1 MMDNQDLYCYYSDL
15 PSPLAYGRKTFF
27 KIEKNMKTLD
37 LTNPEDSDIKYKIS
51 KFPDGQQ
58 AITLDLENTIFSSES
73 QSVVIK
79 SRLNSF
85 LDLELIICANQALIE
100 LGIVNLAFK
109 LKEISL
115 YVPYFLGARSD
126 RKFLKG
132 QSNYLKTVICP
143 IINSQNFSR
152 VTVLDPHSDVL
163 EACLNNFQKT
173 SNVGFAS
180 AAIEDIDGKITLIS
194 PDAGALKKIYDVA
207 EAVDCNDV
215 IVANKLRD
223 LKTGRI
229 IRTEVPGLSSDISF
243 SGEARSKSFVII
255 DDICDGGRTFIEI
268 AKAIRDSRPKEIFN
282 DKIFLVVTHGI
293 FSAGF
298 EELEKWFTGIYTT
311 NSVKDIDNEL
321 VTQINVF

>member
-1 MMDNQDLYCYYSDL
+1 MDNQDLYCYYSDL

-58 AITLDLENTIFSSES
+58 SITLDLENTIFSSES

-100 LGIVNLAFK
+100 LGIVNLVFK

-143 IINSQNFSR
+143 IINSQNFAR

-173 SNVGFAS
+173 SNVNFAS
-180 AAIEDIDGKITLIS
+180 TSIKDITGYERNDKITLIS

-207 EAVDCNDV
+207 EAVECDDV

-229 IRTEVPGLSSDISF
+229 IRTEVPGIDQEP
-243 SGEARSKSFVII
+243 GCKSFVII

-268 AKAIRDSRPKEIFN
+268 AKAIRDIRQREIFN
-282 DKIFLVVTHGI
+282 DKIYLVVTHGI

-311 NSVKDIDNEL
+311 DSVKEIENEL
-321 VTQINVF
+321 VTQVNVF

>member
-1 MMDNQDLYCYYSDL
+1 MNNDLYCYYSDL
-15 PSPLAYGRKTFF
+15 PSVMAYEKQTLF
-27 KIEKNMKTLD
+27 KIDKNMKTLD
-37 LTNPEDSDIKYKIS
+37 LTNLDNSDIKYIIS

-58 AITLDLENTIFSSES
+58 AITLDLENTIFTTES

-79 SRLNSF
+79 YRLNSF

-100 LGIVNLAFK
+100 LGNVNLLFK

-163 EACLNNFQKT
+163 EACLNNFQKI
-173 SNVGFAS
+173 SSVNFSKEV
-180 AAIEDIDGKITLIS
+180 IKELDDITLVS

-207 EAVDCNDV
+207 LAVECNDV

-223 LKTGRI
+223 LKTGKI
-229 IRTEVPGLSSDISF
+229 IRTDVPGLNSDISF
-243 SGEARSKSFVII
+243 TGEVRSKNFVIC

-268 AKAIRDSRPKEIFN
+268 AKAIRNIRSKEIFN
-282 DKIFLVVTHGI
+282 DNIYLVVTHGI

>member
-1 MMDNQDLYCYYSDL
+1 
-15 PSPLAYGRKTFF
+15 
-27 KIEKNMKTLD
+27 MKTLD
-37 LTNPEDSDIKYKIS
+37 LTNSEDSDIKYKIS
-51 KFPDGQQ
+51 NFPDGQQ

-85 LDLELIICANQALIE
+85 LDLELIICANQSLIE
-100 LGIVNLAFK
+100 LGVVNLEFK

-115 YVPYFLGARSD
+115 YVPFFLGARSD

-173 SNVGFAS
+173 TNVGFAS
-180 AAIEDIDGKITLIS
+180 SSIEDIEGKITLIS

-207 EAVDCNDV
+207 EAVDCTDV

-229 IRTEVPGLSSDISF
+229 IRTEVPGIDQEP
-243 SGEARSKSFVII
+243 GCKSFVII

-268 AKAIRDSRPKEIFN
+268 AKAIRDIRSKKIFN
-282 DKIFLVVTHGI
+282 DKIYLVVTHGI

-311 NSVKDIDNEL
+311 DSVKEIENEL
-321 VTQINVF
+321 VTQVNIF

>member
-1 MMDNQDLYCYYSDL
+1 
-15 PSPLAYGRKTFF
+15 
-27 KIEKNMKTLD
+27 MKTLD
-37 LTNPEDSDIKYKIS
+37 LTNLENSDIKYKVS

-58 AITLDLENTIFSSES
+58 SITLDLENTDFESSE
-73 QSVVIK
+73 QVVTIK

-100 LGIVNLAFK
+100 LGVKHHSLK

-126 RKFLKG
+126 RKFLAG

-163 EACLNNFQKT
+163 EACLNNFQKIT
-173 SNVGFAS
+173 NVNFAS
-180 AAIEDIDGKITLIS
+180 TSIKNIGGDKITLIS

-207 EAVDCNDV
+207 KAVECNDV

-223 LKTGRI
+223 MATGRI
-229 IRTEVPGLSSDISF
+229 IRTEVPGLDQEP
-243 SGEARSKSFVII
+243 GCKTFVII
-255 DDICDGGRTFIEI
+255 DDIIDGGRTFVEI
-268 AKAIRDSRPKEIFN
+268 AKAIRDIRPKSIFN
-282 DKIFLVVTHGI
+282 DKIYLVVTHGI

-311 NSVKDIDNEL
+311 NSVKEIENRVPYSDILKSMGGHHIWDLNQL
-321 VTQINVF
+321 ILI

>member
-1 MMDNQDLYCYYSDL
+1 MDNQDLYCYYSDL

-85 LDLELIICANQALIE
+85 LDLELIICANQALVE

-173 SNVGFAS
+173 SNVNFAS
-180 AAIEDIDGKITLIS
+180 NSIKDITGYERNDKITLIS

-207 EAVDCNDV
+207 TAIKCNDV

-223 LKTGRI
+223 METGRI
-229 IRTEVPGLSSDISF
+229 IRTDVPGIDQEPGCKKF
-243 SGEARSKSFVII
+243 II
-255 DDICDGGRTFIEI
+255 CDDICDGGRTFVEI
-268 AKAIRDSRPKEIFN
+268 AKSIRDIRPKEIFN
-282 DKIFLVVTHGI
+282 DKIYLVVTHGI
-293 FSAGF
+293 FSSGF

-311 NSVKDIDNEL
+311 DSVKEIENKL
-321 VTQINVF
+321 VNQINIF

>member
-1 MMDNQDLYCYYSDL
+1 
-15 PSPLAYGRKTFF
+15 
-27 KIEKNMKTLD
+27 MKTLD
-37 LTNPEDSDIKYKIS
+37 LTNLDNSDIKYKIS

-58 AITLDLENTIFSSES
+58 AITLDLENTIFSSEV

-85 LDLELIICANQALIE
+85 LDLELIICANQALSE
-100 LGIVNLAFK
+100 LGIINLAFK

-115 YVPYFLGARSD
+115 YVPYFIGARSD

-163 EACLNNFQKT
+163 EACLNNFQKV
-173 SNVGFAS
+173 SNVTFAKEV
-180 AAIEDIDGKITLIS
+180 IKNLENITLVS

-207 EAVDCNDV
+207 LAVECNDV

-223 LKTGRI
+223 LKTGKI
-229 IRTEVPGLSSDISF
+229 IRTDVPGLNSDISF
-243 SGEARSKSFVII
+243 TGEVRSKNFVII
-255 DDICDGGRTFIEI
+255 DDIVDGGRTFIEI
-268 AKAIRDSRPKEIFN
+268 AKAIRNTRSKEIFN
-282 DKIFLVVTHGI
+282 DNIYLVVTHGI

>member
-1 MMDNQDLYCYYSDL
+1 MNNEYLYCHYSDL
-15 PSPLAYGRKTFF
+15 PSVMAYEKQTLF
-27 KIEKNMKTLD
+27 KLEKNMKTLD
-37 LTNPEDSDIKYKIS
+37 LTNLDNSDIKYKIS

-58 AITLDLENTIFSSES
+58 SITLDLENTIFSSEA

-100 LGIVNLAFK
+100 LGVINLAFK

-152 VTVLDPHSDVL
+152 VTILDPHSDVL

-173 SNVGFAS
+173 SNVTFAKEV
-180 AAIEDIDGKITLIS
+180 IKELDNITLVS

-207 EAVDCNDV
+207 QAVECTDV

-223 LKTGRI
+223 LKTGKI
-229 IRTEVPGLSSDISF
+229 IRTEVPGINHEP
-243 SGEARSKSFVII
+243 GSKTFVIC
-255 DDICDGGRTFIEI
+255 DDICDGGRTFVEI
-268 AKAIRDSRPKEIFN
+268 AKAIKDIRPKEIFN
-282 DKIFLVVTHGI
+282 DKIYLVVTHGI

-298 EELEKWFTGIYTT
+298 DELEKYFTGIYTT

>member
-85 LDLELIICANQALIE
+85 LDLELIICANQALVE
-100 LGIVNLAFK
+100 LGNVNLVFK

-115 YVPYFLGARSD
+115 YVPFFLGARSD

-173 SNVGFAS
+173 SNVNFAS
-180 AAIEDIDGKITLIS
+180 NSIKDITGYERNDKITLIS

-207 EAVDCNDV
+207 EAVECDDV

-229 IRTEVPGLSSDISF
+229 IRTEVPGIDQEP
-243 SGEARSKSFVII
+243 GCKSFVII
-255 DDICDGGRTFIEI
+255 DDIIDGGRTFVEI
-268 AKAIRDSRPKEIFN
+268 AKSIRDIRPKEIFN
-282 DKIFLVVTHGI
+282 DKIYLVVTHGI
-293 FSAGF
+293 FSSGF

-311 NSVKDIDNEL
+311 DSVKEIENEL
-321 VTQINVF
+321 VTQVNVF

>member
-1 MMDNQDLYCYYSDL
+1 
-15 PSPLAYGRKTFF
+15 
-27 KIEKNMKTLD
+27 MKTLD
-37 LTNPEDSDIKYKIS
+37 LTNLDNSDIKYKIS

-58 AITLDLENTIFSSES
+58 SITLDLENTIFSSEA

-100 LGIVNLAFK
+100 LGVINLAFK

-132 QSNYLKTVICP
+132 QSNYLKTVISP

-152 VTVLDPHSDVL
+152 VTILDPHSDVL

-173 SNVGFAS
+173 SNVTFAKEV
-180 AAIEDIDGKITLIS
+180 IKELDNITLVS

-207 EAVDCNDV
+207 QAVECTDV

-223 LKTGRI
+223 LKTGKI
-229 IRTEVPGLSSDISF
+229 IRTEVPGINHEP
-243 SGEARSKSFVII
+243 GSKTFVIC
-255 DDICDGGRTFIEI
+255 DDICDGGRTFVEI
-268 AKAIRDSRPKEIFN
+268 AKAIKDIRPKEIFN
-282 DKIFLVVTHGI
+282 DKIYLVVTHGI

>member
-1 MMDNQDLYCYYSDL
+1 MNKDLYCHYSDL
-15 PSPLAYGRKTFF
+15 PSVMAYEKQTLF

-37 LTNPEDSDIKYKIS
+37 LTNLDNSDIKYKIS
-51 KFPDGQQ
+51 NFPDGQQ
-58 AITLDLENTIFSSES
+58 AITIDLENTVFESSE
-73 QSVVIK
+73 QAVTIK

-100 LGIVNLAFK
+100 LGVKHHSLK
-109 LKEISL
+109 LKEIAL

-126 RKFLKG
+126 RKFLAG

-163 EACLNNFQKT
+163 EACLNNFQKI
-173 SNVGFAS
+173 SSVNFSKEV
-180 AAIEDIDGKITLIS
+180 IKNLENITLVS

-207 EAVDCNDV
+207 LAVECNDV

-223 LKTGRI
+223 LKTGKI
-229 IRTEVPGLSSDISF
+229 IRTDVPGLNNDIPF
-243 SGEARSKSFVII
+243 TGDVRSKNFVIC

-268 AKAIRDSRPKEIFN
+268 AKTIRNTRSKEIFN
-282 DKIFLVVTHGI
+282 DNIYLVVTHGI

-311 NSVKDIDNEL
+311 NSVKDIENEL
-321 VTQINVF
+321 VTQINIF

>member
-1 MMDNQDLYCYYSDL
+1 MDKDLYCYYSDL

-37 LTNPEDSDIKYKIS
+37 LTNTEDSDIKYKIS

-115 YVPYFLGARSD
+115 YVPHFLGARSD

-173 SNVGFAS
+173 SNVNFAS
-180 AAIEDIDGKITLIS
+180 TSIKDITGYERNDKITLIS

-207 EAVDCNDV
+207 EAVECDDV

-229 IRTEVPGLSSDISF
+229 IRTEVPGIDQEP
-243 SGEARSKSFVII
+243 GCKSFVII

-268 AKAIRDSRPKEIFN
+268 AKAIRDIRPREIFN

-293 FSAGF
+293 FSSGF
-298 EELEKWFTGIYTT
+298 EELENWFTGIYTT
-311 NSVKDIDNEL
+311 DSVKEIENEL
-321 VTQINVF
+321 VTQVNVF

>member
-1 MMDNQDLYCYYSDL
+1 
-15 PSPLAYGRKTFF
+15 
-27 KIEKNMKTLD
+27 MKTLD
-37 LTNPEDSDIKYKIS
+37 LTNLDNSDIKYIIS

-58 AITLDLENTIFSSES
+58 AITIDLENTGFESSE
-73 QSVVIK
+73 QVVTIK

-100 LGIVNLAFK
+100 LGIKHHSLK

-115 YVPYFLGARSD
+115 YVPYFIGARSD

-163 EACLNNFQKT
+163 EACLNNFQKV
-173 SNVGFAS
+173 SNVTFVKEV
-180 AAIEDIDGKITLIS
+180 IKNLENITLVS

-207 EAVDCNDV
+207 LAVECNDV

-223 LKTGRI
+223 LKTGKI
-229 IRTEVPGLSSDISF
+229 IRTDVPGLNSDISF
-243 SGEARSKSFVII
+243 TGEVKSKNFVIC

-268 AKAIRDSRPKEIFN
+268 AKAIRNTRSKEIFN
-282 DKIFLVVTHGI
+282 DNIYLVVTHGI